1 MPRPSGVGITTQ
13 RQSLNLHPALVV
25 QLVYYK
31 GVRCDMVQWLNQ
43 FSVETLIGVPMV
55 VVGGI
60 YLATVEIKSWIKKG
74 HSALF

>member
-1 MPRPSGVGITTQ
+1 MST
-13 RQSLNLHPALVV
+13 LHPALVFSGCYTMV
-25 QLVYYK
+25 VRYK
-31 GVRCDMVQWLNQ
+31 MIQWLNQ

-60 YLATVEIKSWIKKG
+60 LLVGIEVRSWIKKG